1 MQHAEQAPLN
11 WPATVM
17 FVLTTVPVVTVLP
30 WHLATQTV
38 SAWAWV
44 WAFILLWANGLS
56 ITAGYHRLWAH
67 RAYQAHPLLKWVYAL
82 FGGMALQNSIQIWAA
97 THRVH
102 HQHVDHVNH
111 DPYSAPRG
119 FWHSHIGWMIR
130 DYPASRLDYANA
142 ADLLA
147 DPVVRFQHRHYLAI
161 AVGMNLGVVL
171 MLGWAYEDLWGFLL
185 VAGFLRLVVNHHI
198 TFFINSL
205 AHWWGRQPYTKEN
218 TARDNDFLA
227 FLTYGEGY
235 HNFHHIFQ
243 WDYRNGIRWWQFDP
257 TKWLIALS
265 EKLGLARDLKRV
277 PEFKIQRAM
286 LDRQFERAHEELAA
300 AARPENESRLAEWK
314 KLLEAELLSFRET
327 VGEWSQMQTG
337 KFEAAKTQLQEK
349 LHDRWEHSAMRA
361 RLRLMERSL
370 KQQRRRVEALRQQLA
385 SYALRPTAAA

>member
-1 MQHAEQAPLN
+1 MQTAQRAPIN
-11 WPATVM
+11 WPATIM
-17 FVLTTVPVVTVLP
+17 FILTTVPIFTVLP
-30 WHLATQTV
+30 WYLATHTV
-38 SAWAWV
+38 SGWSWV

-97 THRVH
+97 THRIH
-102 HQHVDHVNH
+102 HQHVDHIDH

-119 FWHSHIGWMIR
+119 FWYSHIGWMLR
-130 DYPASRLDYANA
+130 DYPASRLDYSNA

-147 DPVVRFQHRHYLAI
+147 DPVVAFQYKHYLAI
-161 AVGMNLGVVL
+161 AVGGNLIVTL
-171 MLGWAYEDLWGFLL
+171 LLGAAYDDVWGFLL
-185 VAGFLRLVVNHHI
+185 VAGFLRLVVNHHV

-257 TKWLIALS
+257 TKWLIAAS

-286 LDRQFERAHEELAA
+286 LDRQFECAHEDLAA
-300 AARPENESRLAEWK
+300 VQAPHHPRLVEWK
-314 KLLEAELLSFRET
+314 QLLETELQTFRAT
-327 VGEWSQMQTG
+327 VGEWTQMQSE

-349 LHDRWEHSAMRA
+349 LHDRWEHSTMRT
-361 RLRLMERSL
+361 RLRVMERSL
-370 KQQRRRVEALRQQLA
+370 KLQRRRVELLRAQLA
-385 SYALRPTAAA
+385 SYARGPATA

>member
-1 MQHAEQAPLN
+1 MSSAQRAPIN

-17 FVLTTVPVVTVLP
+17 FILTTVPIFTVLP
-30 WHLATQTV
+30 WYLATQSV
-38 SAWAWV
+38 SGWAWV
-44 WAFILLWANGLS
+44 WAFVLLWANGLS

-67 RAYQAHPLLKWVYAL
+67 RAYQAHPLLKWIYAL

-97 THRVH
+97 THRIH
-102 HQHVDHVNH
+102 HQHVDHIDH

-119 FWHSHIGWMIR
+119 FWYSHIGWMLR
-130 DYPASRLDYANA
+130 DYPASRLDYSNA

-147 DPVVRFQHRHYLAI
+147 DPVVSFQHRHYLAVAI
-161 AVGMNLGVVL
+161 GMNLGVVL
-171 MLGWAYEDLWGFLL
+171 LLGLAYGDVWGFLL
-185 VAGFLRLVVNHHI
+185 VAGFLRIVANHHV

-257 TKWLIALS
+257 TKWLIAAS

-286 LDRQFERAHEELAA
+286 LDRQFERAHEDLAA
-300 AARPENESRLAEWK
+300 VQAPHHPRLAEWQ
-314 KLLEAELLSFRET
+314 KLLEAELQTFRAT
-327 VGEWSQMQTG
+327 IGEWTQMQSG

-349 LHDRWEHSAMRA
+349 LHDRWEHSAMRT
-361 RLRLMERSL
+361 RLLILERSL
-370 KQQRRRVEALRQQLA
+370 KLQRRRVELLRAQLA
-385 SYALRPTAAA
+385 SYTLKPATA